1 MRLNKIALLAASL
14 AMISAGPSFAEQ
26 GIGRGPHEF
35 SDKDAHVHMSDTM
48 RKHFDHAD
56 QNGDGRVTRSEMD
69 AHMQAAQSA
78 SEYLDS
84 WTDPTTGHHSVSIP
98 GPTGHYGR

>member
-35 SDKDAHVHMSDTM
+35 SD
-48 RKHFDHAD
+48 FDHAD